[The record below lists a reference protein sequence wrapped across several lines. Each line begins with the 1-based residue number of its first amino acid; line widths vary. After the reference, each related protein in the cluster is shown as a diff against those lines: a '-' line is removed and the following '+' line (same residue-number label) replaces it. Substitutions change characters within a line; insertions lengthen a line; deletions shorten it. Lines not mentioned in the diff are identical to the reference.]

1 MSDALD
7 RLKRK
12 TRPKVQPRSTQV
24 STASAESVS
33 AGQSQPPS
41 STYPPNGS
49 ADSSTSRH
57 IDIETSKAVADRDP
71 STSVPALPSLGDR
84 LESRHTEVQ
93 TSRVLED
100 IDVKRSTFRLEAGL
114 ISRLHRKAQDHGIS
128 REVLVEAMYEY
139 VEANPE
145 AMAQVL
151 SQAAQKN
158 EHRQQLANRKR
169 AQAMIEKFG

>member
-12 TRPKVQPRSTQV
+12 NRPKVQPRSTQV
-24 STASAESVS
+24 STASAVISNPESS
-33 AGQSQPPS
+33 DPQP
-41 STYPPNGS
+41 STYPS
-49 ADSSTSRH
+49 DSSASRH
-57 IDIETSKAVADRDP
+57 IDIEATETAQAP
-71 STSVPALPSLGDR
+71 STTVPAVPSRDR
-84 LESRHTEVQ
+84 LETGHIESQ
-93 TSRVLED
+93 TSRVIED

-128 REVLVEAMYEY
+128 REVLIEAMYEY
-139 VEANPE
+139 VEAHPE

-151 SQAAQKN
+151 SQAALKN